1 MIDVFYNDDDIVFF
15 DMAMEVTTNQ
25 VANVYDVTAVLEDA
39 FSNSCQTVF
48 SDAVF
53 YRIPHV
59 LLDLTTII
67 PITTQ
72 AQENNK
78 INTQMNDAVV
88 TTLSISHT
96 QSVINTITTTLT
108 VSQTQSVF
116 DTGTTT
122 TTTIKHSNK
131 CNRK

>member
-1 MIDVFYNDDDIVFF
+1 MVDVFYNDDDIVFF
-15 DMAMEVTTNQ
+15 DMAMEVTMNQ

-48 SDAVF
+48 SDAEF
-53 YRIPHV
+53 YRIPYV
-59 LLDLTTII
+59 LFDFTTII

-78 INTQMNDAVV
+78 LNTQIIDIVV
-88 TTLSISHT
+88 TTLSI
-96 QSVINTITTTLT
+96 
-108 VSQTQSVF
+108 SQTQSVF
-116 DTGTTT
+116 DTITTT